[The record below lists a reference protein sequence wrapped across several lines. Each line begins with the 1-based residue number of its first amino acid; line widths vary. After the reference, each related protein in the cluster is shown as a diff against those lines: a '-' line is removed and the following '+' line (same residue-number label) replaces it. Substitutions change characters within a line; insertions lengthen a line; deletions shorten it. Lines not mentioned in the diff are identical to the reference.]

1 MNFEKAKEMSCCS
14 PIPEITSAPTPI
26 TTIKETIG
34 CNYNTAREIDYILS
48 AIEAQIF
55 GVGENKLSDPEE
67 GTLEAALIG
76 TNKILE
82 NILGRLHQFANR
94 MGVKT

>member
-1 MNFEKAKEMSCCS
+1 MNFEKVKEMSCCS
-14 PIPEITSAPTPI
+14 PIPEITPAPTPI
-26 TTIKETIG
+26 TTIKETMG
-34 CNYNTAREIDYILS
+34 NNYKTVREIDYILS

-76 TNKILE
+76 TNKILN

-94 MGVKT
+94 MGVET

>member
-1 MNFEKAKEMSCCS
+1 MNFERAKEMDCYTDM
-14 PIPEITSAPTPI
+14 PTARPATTPI
-26 TTIKETIG
+26 TTIKETMG
-34 CNYNTAREIDYILS
+34 NNYKTVCEIDYILS

-55 GVGENKLSDPEE
+55 GVGANKLSDPEE

-76 TNKILE
+76 TNKILN

-94 MGVKT
+94 MGVET